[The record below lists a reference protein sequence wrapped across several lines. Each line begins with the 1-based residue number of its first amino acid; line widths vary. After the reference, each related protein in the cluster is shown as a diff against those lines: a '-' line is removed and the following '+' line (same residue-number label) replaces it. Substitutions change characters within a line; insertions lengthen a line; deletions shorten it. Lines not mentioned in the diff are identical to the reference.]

1 MSPSA
6 KKVDAMR
13 QELEKRNQGHLLRYW
28 DQIQPQQQQMLF
40 DDLQSINFEEVPY
53 HPQQAPR
60 ALLKLELNTV
70 LSQISALPLIS
81 APLLF
86 NNY

>member
-40 DDLQSINFEEVPY
+40 DDLLSIDFEEVMTMMMTMT
-53 HPQQAPR
+53 QQQQM
-60 ALLKLELNTV
+60 LCDDLQ
-70 LSQISALPLIS
+70 S
-81 APLLF
+81 F
-86 NNY
+86 DF